1 MAAVFGTGLVL
12 FVLLGSLTCEDPVRV
27 PLPPAVCP
35 LNSVKDIIFASQ
47 NDVCSVCETGFSH
60 TTGVIE
66 GDEATLQKALN
77 VIHKNEH
84 DYVALLFYSSWCP
97 FSASFKPSFSVL
109 SSIFPPIPHFAIEE
123 SAVRPSILSKYGVHG
138 FPSLI
143 LLNSTMRMRYQGS
156 RTLDSL
162 ISFYDE
168 FTGIKVSD
176 DRVSKSKIICS
187 GCDEK
192 NDNNQETCPFPW
204 AKSPENLFQQE
215 TYLTMAT
222 LFVILRLL
230 YFFYPTLRK
239 WAQLAWRRYT
249 MNVSVNGLWEL
260 NQIIHLFSFLK
271 EPYKKSNL
279 QEGAKN
285 AKAWA
290 SKSLATVTFGDAS
303 SCRDA

>member
-27 PLPPAVCP
+27 PLSPAVCP

-60 TTGVIE
+60 TTCVIE

-123 SAVRPSILSKYGVHG
+123 SSVRPS
-138 FPSLI
+138 
-143 LLNSTMRMRYQGS
+143 
-156 RTLDSL
+156 
-162 ISFYDE
+162 
-168 FTGIKVSD
+168 GIKVSS

-192 NDNNQETCPFPW
+192 DDNNQETCPFPW

-249 MNVSVNGLWEL
+249 MNVSVNGLWEI
-260 NQIIHLFSFLK
+260 NQVVQLFSFLK
-271 EPYKKSNL
+271 EPCKKSNL